1 MLEEKALQHR
11 CPRRVDSNGQLEYC
25 YGSECMAWTAY
36 NCEDKKCGHCVDI
49 FGE

>member
-25 YGSECMAWTAY
+25 YGSECMACSWSWSDSY
-36 NCEDKKCGHCVDI
+36 SL
-49 FGE
+49 